1 MGIPTHLVPVDGNA
15 NDGGFVTDCLLSTSC
30 PAVSDEQLH
39 LEHKIYSPGNN
50 IYLEIYTPGKML
62 LNVFQPLGAPAS
74 LAGEAKK
81 IQTHWKVH
89 LAYQPP
95 TKKIKSKY
103 LFK

>member
-1 MGIPTHLVPVDGNA
+1 
-15 NDGGFVTDCLLSTSC
+15 
-30 PAVSDEQLH
+30 
-39 LEHKIYSPGNN
+39 
-50 IYLEIYTPGKML
+50 ML

-103 LFK
+103 LFKYFPPTFQIIFCFTKEKTLRSSCLFASGIIDDCVIVL